1 MYFQTSKKKDPGV
14 IWCKIRFL
22 IGSKIKGQ
30 FMLNLIPMPQNEMKV
45 FRNAKLLIVISII
58 NYCLVEIHLII
69 LLKFIKL
76 DIPYNQVRIFHF
88 FNVSYLP
95 ILIMTEIM
103 TEVVYYFEALAK
115 FETFTER
122 QTKKN

>member
-1 MYFQTSKKKDPGV
+1 MSHTHKTCDIAVEG
-14 IWCKIRFL
+14 L
-22 IGSKIKGQ
+22 
-30 FMLNLIPMPQNEMKV
+30 
-45 FRNAKLLIVISII
+45 SIE
-58 NYCLVEIHLII
+58 NVKS
-69 LLKFIKL
+69 LK
-76 DIPYNQVRIFHF
+76 NIFHF